1 MRSSSSSVIIG
12 FSWEALEVVSAFR
25 NLVRVVEVVAFL
37 RFRPNSL
44 VCILAV
50 GRVGPAE
57 IDKIQESG
65 IFRNE
70 KIEKMRKIYLRTRV
84 RHIQK

>member
-1 MRSSSSSVIIG
+1 MRFSHSSVIIG
-12 FSWEALEVVSAFR
+12 FSWEALEVVSALR
-25 NLVRVVEVVAFL
+25 ILVRVVEVVEVVAFL

-50 GRVGPAE
+50 GCLGPAE

-70 KIEKMRKIYLRTRV
+70 KIEKMRKIYLRS
-84 RHIQK
+84 Q